1 MRVPALFTSR
11 MSDDR
16 NTCWFAMRVR
26 SLPSPTPWRV
36 RRNFSASSPC
46 SE

>member
-1 MRVPALFTSR
+1 MPALFTSR
-11 MSDDR
+11 MRDDR
-16 NTCWFAMRVR
+16 NTCWFAMRCR
-26 SLPSPTPWRV
+26 SLPPTPWRV